1 MVSKMLGFLSR
12 DSNEK
17 QLKRYRS
24 VVEEINGL
32 EDEVRVAS
40 DEALRARTDEFRE
53 ALADGEE
60 LDDLMPE
67 GFASDLHATAGAP
80 DGLA

>member
-32 EDEVRVAS
+32 EDEVQALS
-40 DEALRARTDEFRE
+40 DEALRAKTDGPGRV
-53 ALADGEE
+53 L
-60 LDDLMPE
+60 PKN
-67 GFASDLHATAGAP
+67 SS
-80 DGLA
+80 